1 MTYSARTTADRIL
14 AIVPPISAFGAA
26 GFEHSIANLYFVPL
40 GIFVAAFDP
49 GFVSSRGLAPQA
61 DALTWIGFTARNLVP
76 VTLGNVIGGCLLVGA
91 VYWVV
96 YLRPRS
102 AAGED

>member
-1 MTYSARTTADRIL
+1 MTYSARTTADRVL
-14 AIVPPISAFGAA
+14 VIVPPISAFVAA

-40 GIFVAAFDP
+40 GIFVAALDP
-49 GFVSSRGLAPQA
+49 AFVSARGLANQA
-61 DALTWIGFTARNLVP
+61 DALTWMSFIVRNLVP

-91 VYWVV
+91 VYWFV

-102 AAGED
+102 AARDD